1 MSKFRSMDGREVIA
15 EFEKFG
21 FSVVR
26 TEGSHHVMKK
36 DGHRNL
42 LSVPVHGHKPVKR
55 GTLGGLIRAAGLT
68 PDDFFC

>member
-1 MSKFRSMDGREVIA
+1 MSNFRSMDGREVIA

-26 TEGSHHVMKK
+26 IDGSHHIMKK
-36 DGHRNL
+36 EGYRNL
-42 LSVPVHGHKPVKR
+42 ISVPVHGHKAVKR

-68 PDDFFC
+68 LEDFYR